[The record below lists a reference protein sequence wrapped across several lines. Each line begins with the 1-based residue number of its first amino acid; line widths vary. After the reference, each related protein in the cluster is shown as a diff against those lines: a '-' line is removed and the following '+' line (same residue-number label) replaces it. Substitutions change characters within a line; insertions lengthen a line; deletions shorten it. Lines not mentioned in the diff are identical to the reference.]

1 MKDGKCT
8 NTQRIAAAV
17 PTIKN
22 VLDRGA
28 KSVVLMSHMG
38 RPDGHPVEKY
48 SLKQIVSDV
57 EKELGHKVDFLP
69 DCVGPDTEKAC
80 KDPAPG
86 TVILLEN
93 LRFHVEEEGK
103 GVDASGNK
111 VSNSIDY
118 SLIFISYRLKLIPL
132 KLKLSARA

>member
-22 VLDRGA
+22 VLERGA

-38 RPDGHPVEKY
+38 RPDGRPNEKY
-48 SLKQIVSDV
+48 SLKQIVGDV
-57 EKELGHKVDFLP
+57 EKELGHKVTFLA
-69 DCVGPDTEKAC
+69 DCVGPETEKAC
-80 KDPAPG
+80 ANPAQG
-86 TVILLEN
+86 TVFLLEN

-103 GVDASGNK
+103 GTDASGNK
-111 VSNSIDY
+111 VGERHLTLLIGPF
-118 SLIFISYRLKLIPL
+118 SL
-132 KLKLSARA
+132 